1 MIICY
6 DKEFDNKMLR
16 YFLLGIMVACSIL
29 VYAVDANPSGDAAG
43 AGKPTKMLDVFG
55 NMMDLLEPHNTPI
68 GLSYDF
74 AGGVGLEF
82 ALDTLLI
89 REMSTM
95 SAMCP

>member
-1 MIICY
+1 MI
-6 DKEFDNKMLR
+6 ENLTTKMLR

-29 VYAVDANPSGDAAG
+29 VYAGDANPSGDAAG

-55 NMMDLLEPHNTPI
+55 NMMDLLEPHNTLI

-95 SAMCP
+95 SAMCS

>member
-1 MIICY
+1 MI
-6 DKEFDNKMLR
+6 ENLTTKMLR
-16 YFLLGIMVACSIL
+16 YFLLGIMAASSIL
-29 VYAVDANPSGDAAG
+29 FYAVDANPSGDAAG
-43 AGKPTKMLDVFG
+43 SGKPTKMLDVFG
-55 NMMDLLEPHNTPI
+55 NMMDLLEPHNTSI

-95 SAMCP
+95 SAMCS